1 MDVPEEQ
8 SYDVSGQRSV
18 GINPI
23 FEMNNNQQ
31 LREQDNIHQ
40 VRTHGPVKRFGFL
53 HIFPHFLCFP
63 DDYSELQFYAACIK

>member
-40 VRTHGPVKRFGFL
+40 VRTHSPVSKNYI
-53 HIFPHFLCFP
+53 IF
-63 DDYSELQFYAACIK
+63 

>member
-40 VRTHGPVKRFGFL
+40 VRTHGPVKKFGF
-53 HIFPHFLCFP
+53 FTFFLI
-63 DDYSELQFYAACIK
+63 FYAFRMIILSNSFTQPV